1 MALSDPQLTQ
11 LAESLLTALLQRGG
25 ATLLTER
32 SKALQCVMTVIRH
45 SEAEEQALDRE
56 ARKLLDAHLAQAPVG
71 VDQQKLLLMIK
82 RKLADAKGI
91 PL

>member
-25 ATLLTER
+25 ATLQAER
-32 SKALQCVMTVIRH
+32 SKALQCIMTVIRN

-56 ARKLLDAHLAQAPVG
+56 ARKLLEAHLEAAPVG
-71 VDQQKLLLMIK
+71 IDQQKLLTMIK
-82 RKLADAKGI
+82 RKLAEAKGI

>member
-1 MALSDPQLTQ
+1 MALPDPQLTQ

-25 ATLLTER
+25 ATLLAER
-32 SKALQCVMTVIRH
+32 SKALQCVMSVIRH